1 MIGPCY
7 RSVAHDGALLASYE
21 EYIWRAGA
29 KAAGAYS
36 SAHIMFTGHA
46 TPNLLHHLEQ
56 GCFGP
61 FVQRN
66 QERVARVIASAL
78 TDVERSFAPNM
89 EVALGRPLPT
99 AASEPPAS
107 AQPGARTG

>member
-36 SAHIMFTGHA
+36 SAHIMLTGH
-46 TPNLLHHLEQ
+46 
-56 GCFGP
+56 
-61 FVQRN
+61 
-66 QERVARVIASAL
+66 
-78 TDVERSFAPNM
+78 FAP
-89 EVALGRPLPT
+89 
-99 AASEPPAS
+99 PPAS
-107 AQPGARTG
+107 TSHPHVWLNKTTAA

>member
-36 SAHIMFTGHA
+36 SAHIMLTGHFAPPPALLAA
-46 TPNLLHHLEQ
+46 TCVCWGLMDARDRSFLAHVHCFERTVRLVGRSQYNRYGYHHLTRDVGEAAW
-56 GCFGP
+56 
-61 FVQRN
+61 
-66 QERVARVIASAL
+66 ERHENPI
-78 TDVERSFAPNM
+78 
-89 EVALGRPLPT
+89 
-99 AASEPPAS
+99 
-107 AQPGARTG
+107 